1 MNNNREE
8 FQKIFD
14 KAKDAREELKD
25 IISDSVEYPGNK
37 SLNERLDRVCELFFS
52 AGQKNNF

>member
-1 MNNNREE
+1 MKNNREE

-14 KAKDAREELKD
+14 KARDARNDLEDKIPDHLRIELM
-25 IISDSVEYPGNK
+25 
-37 SLNERLDRVCELFFS
+37 RVCELYFS